1 MIKCECYPNH
11 HCCKHYHTCEF
22 WIPMNKT
29 YSDLIRE
36 INFELKHLKDLE
48 TRKSNY
54 FRVLSEIQDLKYTVT
69 VCIKGAL
76 IRVPK
81 INAVGDYIIKPDN
94 VIVGLNYN
102 VISQEIKDTESII
115 RELRRNEQNILKILK
130 IRADKYD

>member
-11 HCCKHYHTCEF
+11 HCCKQLHTCEF

-36 INFELKHLKDLE
+36 INFELKHLKELQS
-48 TRKSNY
+48 RKNNY
-54 FRVLSEIQDLKYTVT
+54 FKVLSEIQDLKYTVT

-76 IRVPK
+76 MQVPK

-94 VIVGLNYN
+94 VIVDLNYN

-115 RELRRNEQNILKILK
+115 RELRKKEQNILKILK
-130 IRADKYD
+130 KRADKYD